1 MVKWNVDTL
10 IGKLMDSKNDLGG
23 EKRNDTVVKFEIDKK
38 DDERIIYLQVN
49 VENDERKFLTLLE
62 NSVYSNENLNT
73 QKGKTDYK
81 PDIADHLRE
90 ELRDKSEEHG
100 TMRKITEN
108 YVIPIPLT
116 IGDKEY
122 SLKTIILCST

>member
-1 MVKWNVDTL
+1 M
-10 IGKLMDSKNDLGG
+10 
-23 EKRNDTVVKFEIDKK
+23 
-38 DDERIIYLQVN
+38 
-49 VENDERKFLTLLE
+49 ENDERKFLTLLI

-81 PDIADHLRE
+81 PNIADHLRE

-116 IGDKEY
+116 IRDKEY
-122 SLKTIILCST
+122 SLKTIGNALFNLMNWVDGSAPHHIRATDGEKISIDEFDFWK